1 MNKIADSPIQTVI
14 SAGKME
20 ELFTMLKEF
29 DSIKTS
35 DCLIRNNMSIDVHIT
50 RKKGKLG
57 NWVVTEDLSDF
68 SSQRKQKTGKTMKSF
83 YHYFSGEEKEVGID
97 LAVIAHKD
105 TKKKRTY
112 DGSIITEWFLI
123 PICSPYEDEEGKVS
137 IKTIELTTSK
147 EEYRLLMETRVAIY
161 DEFQDKIYPFL
172 QVAIISVGKYLD
184 CSAIFKI
191 RDDYMLG
198 TAIVLAEKI
207 SKKNVSLII
216 KDTES
221 RINPILSVAG
231 KYTKFFPPTEFF
243 TNICS
248 QMAAEA
254 FFLNTWQVFDDRIIV
269 DFVKPGDCY
278 ICSVTMGLIPGIA
291 TRATVYKFSNQ
302 TIINYLCITKE
313 EQDMLHFHPSSKREE
328 EREKKRQVK
337 RERVQLVIELAKE
350 GRSQRE
356 IAKMSGTSQSTVCR
370 ILRDPDKALAP
381 RKTTANKTEENQTR
395 KKESDSKQR
404 RNDETEKSAE
414 KVNGEKEDKAKQKNL
429 PCEKQV
435 ENDNTNGYENSPM
448 INERKAT
455 DYSVIDEQDAGG

>member
-20 ELFTMLKEF
+20 DFFTMLKEF

-291 TRATVYKFSNQ
+291 TRATVYA
-302 TIINYLCITKE
+302 
-313 EQDMLHFHPSSKREE
+313 ML
-328 EREKKRQVK
+328 
-337 RERVQLVIELAKE
+337 E
-350 GRSQRE
+350 G
-356 IAKMSGTSQSTVCR
+356 TR
-370 ILRDPDKALAP
+370 ILLSSNAVMYSNG
-381 RKTTANKTEENQTR
+381 TYNY
-395 KKESDSKQR
+395 KKLFEHLFD
-404 RNDETEKSAE
+404 NIMEF
-414 KVNGEKEDKAKQKNL
+414 ED
-429 PCEKQV
+429 
-435 ENDNTNGYENSPM
+435 
-448 INERKAT
+448 I
-455 DYSVIDEQDAGG
+455 

>member
-20 ELFTMLKEF
+20 DFFTMLKEF

-112 DGSIITEWFLI
+112 DGSIITEWFSI

-291 TRATVYKFSNQ
+291 TRATVYAMLEGTRILLSSNAVMYSNGTYNYKKLFEHLFDNIMEFEDMLDSPSLNLFCATKRYLKYVKKAIGKKRFISLSFPTYMKRGTFFTELLRQ
-302 TIINYLCITKE
+302 TKDFQLSEYYDTMLITSYHEILKALTKE
-313 EQDMLHFHPSSKREE
+313 ENN
-328 EREKKRQVK
+328 
-337 RERVQLVIELAKE
+337 ELA
-350 GRSQRE
+350 
-356 IAKMSGTSQSTVCR
+356 
-370 ILRDPDKALAP
+370 
-381 RKTTANKTEENQTR
+381 
-395 KKESDSKQR
+395 
-404 RNDETEKSAE
+404 
-414 KVNGEKEDKAKQKNL
+414 
-429 PCEKQV
+429 
-435 ENDNTNGYENSPM
+435 
-448 INERKAT
+448 
-455 DYSVIDEQDAGG
+455 

>member
-20 ELFTMLKEF
+20 DFFTMLKEF

-161 DEFQDKIYPFL
+161 DEFQDKIYPF
-172 QVAIISVGKYLD
+172 
-184 CSAIFKI
+184 
-191 RDDYMLG
+191 
-198 TAIVLAEKI
+198 
-207 SKKNVSLII
+207 
-216 KDTES
+216 
-221 RINPILSVAG
+221 
-231 KYTKFFPPTEFF
+231 
-243 TNICS
+243 
-248 QMAAEA
+248 
-254 FFLNTWQVFDDRIIV
+254 
-269 DFVKPGDCY
+269 
-278 ICSVTMGLIPGIA
+278 
-291 TRATVYKFSNQ
+291 
-302 TIINYLCITKE
+302 
-313 EQDMLHFHPSSKREE
+313 
-328 EREKKRQVK
+328 
-337 RERVQLVIELAKE
+337 
-350 GRSQRE
+350 
-356 IAKMSGTSQSTVCR
+356 
-370 ILRDPDKALAP
+370 
-381 RKTTANKTEENQTR
+381 
-395 KKESDSKQR
+395 
-404 RNDETEKSAE
+404 
-414 KVNGEKEDKAKQKNL
+414 
-429 PCEKQV
+429 
-435 ENDNTNGYENSPM
+435 
-448 INERKAT
+448 
-455 DYSVIDEQDAGG
+455 